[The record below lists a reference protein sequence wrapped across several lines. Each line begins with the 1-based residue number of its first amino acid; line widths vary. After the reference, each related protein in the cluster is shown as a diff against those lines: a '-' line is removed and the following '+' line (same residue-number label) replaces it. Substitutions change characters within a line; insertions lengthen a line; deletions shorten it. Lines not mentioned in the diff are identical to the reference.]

1 MSLSPKQIEYLK
13 NCNHR
18 WNIKVGA
25 TGSGKSWLDYAVVIP
40 QRMLA
45 AHKEGANVLL
55 GNTQGTIIRN
65 IIEPMREIWGEH
77 LVSALHSDNT
87 VDLFGKSAYVL
98 GADSRKHVARIQGM
112 TIEYAYGDEMTTWDE
127 SVFQMLKS
135 RLRCK
140 HSVFDGT
147 CNPDNPTHFLKQF
160 IDSDFD
166 IYCQTSV
173 IDDNPFLPPEFVANL
188 KQEYEGTVY
197 YDRFILGK
205 WTRAEGI
212 IYDMFDRKKHVV
224 ASADRPY
231 TVYYIS
237 MDYGTLNPTAMLLW
251 GKFDGK
257 WYQVD
262 EYYYSGRDSNR
273 QKTDE
278 EYYSELVNLI
288 GSRSIRAVI
297 IDPSAASMIACIKR
311 HGKFTVI
318 PADNAVQDG
327 IRDTATELNAGRLL
341 ICDRCKNTIA
351 EYEAYSWDGKA
362 SAKGEDKPIKENDHA
377 MDATRYFIHTIV
389 KRPKAKVANRY
400 MLGIY

>member
-13 NCNHR
+13 NCDHR

-224 ASADRPY
+224 TSADRPY

-251 GKFDGK
+251 GKFDSK